1 MYNWPANEFLSLPY
15 PNSQLANQKAALLFW
30 GAKNVLSKTKLQDA
44 RQLRRQVLERSDW
57 NNGISLDFGNF
68 ENETPN
74 KRVKKMSEEELD
86 RHLDIYS
93 DIYLYFTTKYK

>member
-57 NNGISLDFGNF
+57 NNGVGVTKFFAEFVWILEISKMKLQT
-68 ENETPN
+68 NEL
-74 KRVKKMSEEELD
+74 KRCQKRNLI
-86 RHLDIYS
+86 DI
-93 DIYLYFTTKYK
+93 